1 MLKRLLIVCIP
12 ALILLIALCVIFP
25 GFMLVLGIST
35 GISAGIIFGAAGL
48 IYVGTVLFDWIVEGT
63 WDWRR

>member
-1 MLKRLLIVCIP
+1 MLERLLIVCIP

-25 GFMLVLGIST
+25 AFMLVLGIST
-35 GISAGIIFGAAGL
+35 GIILGMAGL
-48 IYVGTVLFDWIVEGT
+48 IYVGTVLLDWIVEGT